1 MPGSSFKRFFVK
13 AGTIADGVRDDA
25 DGEAGGETA
34 AGATISGAAGLESAP
49 KGTSTTSPV
58 SENDPTEPVCPEL
71 SPRRRCGRV
80 SSAS

>member
-34 AGATISGAAGLESAP
+34 AGATISGAAGLEICAQRHQHD
-49 KGTSTTSPV
+49 V
-58 SENDPTEPVCPEL
+58 ARE
-71 SPRRRCGRV
+71 
-80 SSAS
+80 